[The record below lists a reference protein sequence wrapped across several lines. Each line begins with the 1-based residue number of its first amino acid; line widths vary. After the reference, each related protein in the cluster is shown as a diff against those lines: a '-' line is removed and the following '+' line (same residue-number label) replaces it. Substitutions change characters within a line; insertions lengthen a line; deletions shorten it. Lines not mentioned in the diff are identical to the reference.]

1 MTRLCGKRGQG
12 NRKSKKRHLAKAGKQ
27 TKWAPYWTVM
37 KKYGTGK
44 RVHPSAIT
52 HVRRRWQTNKLKI
65 KPRRIK
71 KNFLG

>member
-12 NRKSKKRHLAKAGKQ
+12 RRKSKKRHLEKAGKQ
-27 TKWAPYWTVM
+27 TKWAPYWAVM
-37 KKYGTGK
+37 KKYGKGK
-44 RVHPSAIT
+44 SVHPSAMT
-52 HVRRRWQTNKLKI
+52 HVKRSWRTRKLKI